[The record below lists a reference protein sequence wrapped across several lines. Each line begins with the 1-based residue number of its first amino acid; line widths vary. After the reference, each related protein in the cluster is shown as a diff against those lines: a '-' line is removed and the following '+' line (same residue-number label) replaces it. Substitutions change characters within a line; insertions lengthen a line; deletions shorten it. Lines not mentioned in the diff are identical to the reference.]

1 MPCTFER
8 NTSPGLGLMVLCGV
22 RNHLDKEQRRVM
34 IEGKC
39 LMGNRNYRLRKQ
51 GAFRWYGREMF
62 SVEER
67 LHLFDGHHA
76 MVLPM
81 PAAASRETRLCI
93 APKRKQRQD
102 QREAEQYQQRYGY

>member
-1 MPCTFER
+1 
-8 NTSPGLGLMVLCGV
+8 
-22 RNHLDKEQRRVM
+22 
-34 IEGKC
+34 
-39 LMGNRNYRLRKQ
+39 
-51 GAFRWYGREMF
+51 MF

-102 QREAEQYQQRYGY
+102 QREAEQYQQCYGY

>member
-1 MPCTFER
+1 MPRTFER
-8 NTSPGLGLMVLCGV
+8 NTSPSLGLPVLCGV
-22 RNHLDKEQRRVM
+22 RNHLGKEQRRV

-39 LMGNRNYRLRKQ
+39 LMGNRNYHSRKQ
-51 GAFRWYGREMF
+51 GAFRWYGREML
-62 SVEER
+62 SVKER

-93 APKRKQRQD
+93 APKRKQRRD
-102 QREAEQYQQRYGY
+102 QRKAEQQQQRYGY

>member
-1 MPCTFER
+1 MLRTFER
-8 NTSPGLGLMVLCGV
+8 NTSPGLGLTALCGV
-22 RNHLDKEQRRVM
+22 RNHFGERQPRL
-34 IEGKC
+34 IEAEG
-39 LMGNRNYRLRKQ
+39 LMRNRAYGLRKQ
-51 GAFRWYGREMF
+51 RAFRWYGREMF

>member
-1 MPCTFER
+1 MLRTFER
-8 NTSPGLGLMVLCGV
+8 NTSPFLDLPVLCGM
-22 RNHLDKEQRRVM
+22 RNHLGEHQPRL
-34 IEGKC
+34 IEAEC
-39 LMGNRNYRLRKQ
+39 LMRNRAYGLRKQ
-51 GAFRWYGREMF
+51 RAFRGYGREMF

-93 APKRKQRQD
+93 APKRKQWRD